1 MDDMRD
7 LVGAYV
13 LGALD
18 PDERD
23 QFERYLAEHPEV
35 RAEVEALSESLPAMA
50 ESVAAEPPPRLK
62 ASVLA
67 AIEDVEQEAH
77 GSVAGPGGSTGEVIS
92 LDSRRRRWG
101 QLVGAIAAVL
111 ILVVGVMAG
120 TGLFGEDR
128 IERVLAAP
136 DARTIELVGEGLA
149 ATFTYSFDEQAG
161 VFATD
166 ALPAVSPD
174 QTYQLW
180 LIDEIGPVSAGI
192 FTPAGAGSTNV
203 LVTGEIAPGVLLGL
217 TVEPEGGSE
226 APTGDVLLAE
236 PIT

>member
-23 QFERYLAEHPEV
+23 QFEQYLAEHPEV
-35 RAEVEALSESLPAMA
+35 LAEVEAFSESLPALA
-50 ESVAAEPPPRLK
+50 ESVAVEPPHHLK
-62 ASVLA
+62 TAVLA
-67 AIEDVEQEAH
+67 AIEGVDQE
-77 GSVAGPGGSTGEVIS
+77 VDEPEAGAGGSSGEVIS
-92 LDSRRRRWG
+92 LDSRRRSWG
-101 QLVGAIAAVL
+101 PLIGSIAAVL

-128 IERVLAAP
+128 IEQVLAAP
-136 DARTIELVGEGLA
+136 DARTIELVGDGLA

-161 VFATD
+161 VFASD
-166 ALPAVSPD
+166 ALPAVSTE

-180 LIDEIGPVSAGI
+180 LIDEVGPASAGI
-192 FTPAGAGSTNV
+192 FTPSREGITSV

-226 APTGDVLLAE
+226 APTGAVLLAE